1 MDKTKTNNN
10 IEIVNWLI
18 KNLVQVEYERFLIIY
33 SLILFKLF

>member
-10 IEIVNWLI
+10 IEIINWLI